1 VAVEVRF
8 HDFKKPT
15 GRAAGPAAVVFEV
28 FDLFDGHT
36 EPLGEFGLGEAGGF
50 AQLTDAISSPFL
62 HVLHEGT
69 VFPHLLATTGYHSGP
84 VTAMQKLVA
93 DPDRLVYKKIMLQ
106 RYSRPQMR
114 AVWSEQNKFRIWLR
128 IEILACEARRIP
140 PRDLAVIKRRAKF
153 SIPRIHEIEKRTH
166 HDVVAFLENVAENIG
181 PASRHIH
188 EGLTSSDVV
197 DTALA
202 VQMTQAADILIE
214 DVKRLRQAVA
224 RKAKKYK
231 FVPMIGRTHGVHAEP
246 ITFGLKMALMYE
258 EFGRALERLKRARET
273 VAVGKISGAVGTY
286 AHLHPRMEQYVCRKL
301 GLRPDRISTQ
311 IVQRDRHAEFL
322 SALALVGCSVERWA
336 QEFRHLQRTEVLE
349 AEEFFAEGQ
358 KGSSAMPHKRNPVTC
373 ERLCGLAR
381 VLRGNALAA
390 MENVALWHERD
401 ISHSSVERIVLPDSA
416 MLLDYMLATLTDVVE
431 GLLVYPERMKAN
443 LEASKG
449 LIFSQAV
456 LLALTKKGL
465 SREKAYA
472 IVQRNAMKTWAN
484 AKTFKEFLLEDAEVL
499 RHLTRREVEDLFDL
513 DVHLRHVNDTFKK
526 VGIR

>member
-1 VAVEVRF
+1 MIR
-8 HDFKKPT
+8 
-15 GRAAGPAAVVFEV
+15 
-28 FDLFDGHT
+28 
-36 EPLGEFGLGEAGGF
+36 
-50 AQLTDAISSPFL
+50 
-62 HVLHEGT
+62 
-69 VFPHLLATTGYHSGP
+69 
-84 VTAMQKLVA
+84 
-93 DPDRLVYKKIMLQ
+93 
-106 RYSRPQMR
+106 RYSREPMR
-114 AVWSEQNKFRIWLR
+114 AIWADENKFRIWLD

-140 PRDLAVIKRRAKF
+140 ARDLATIKRRAKF
-153 SIPRIHEIEKRTH
+153 DVKRILEIEKTTN
-166 HDVVAFLENVAENIG
+166 HDVIAFLTCVAEHVG

-214 DVKRLRQAVA
+214 DIQRLRRVVA

-246 ITFGLKMALMYE
+246 ITFGLKMALMYD
-258 EFGRALERLKRARET
+258 EFGRALQRLQRARET
-273 VAVGKISGAVGTY
+273 VAVGKISGAVGTH
-286 AHLHPRMEQYVCRKL
+286 AHLDPKVETYVCRKL
-301 GLRPDRISTQ
+301 GLRPDKISTQ

-401 ISHSSVERIVLPDSA
+401 ISHSSVERIILPDSTA
-416 MLLDYMLATLTDVVE
+416 LLDYMLVTLTDVVDR
-431 GLLVYPERMKAN
+431 LLVYPERMKAN

-449 LIFSQAV
+449 LIYSQAV
-456 LLALTKKGL
+456 LLALTRKGL
-465 SREKAYA
+465 TRERAYA
-472 IVQRNAMKTWAN
+472 IVQRNAMKTWAD

-513 DVHLRHVNDTFKK
+513 DIHLRQVNNTFRKL
-526 VGIR
+526 GIR